1 MIEYMK
7 IIPVLLISSAMLLS
21 CSGCSG
27 TTATSG
33 DKKVRVVI
41 GNWPP
46 ESKTTEWQEKNKH
59 MNEMNKKYPDV
70 EFVPETWSAT
80 PENFLIKAS
89 SNQLPT
95 VYPVFFTEVKKIISA
110 GYAADITD
118 NIKKYEK
125 NFFMNDVT
133 KNLVSDNGRIY
144 GIPGSEYCMALYAN
158 LNIFRDA
165 GLLNE
170 DGTVDFPDTYEELA
184 ETAAL
189 IKERTGK
196 AGFVLPTASNNGGW
210 SFMNIAWS
218 FGTEFMKKN
227 DDGGWIACFD
237 SDEAVNALQYVK
249 DLKWKY
255 DVLPDKT
262 YIDSHEYLRMYSD
275 DEAAMMF
282 GAQSISDLVSVNH
295 IDINKIS
302 IGKMPKGTSGR
313 YSLLGGSVTMISPT
327 ASDEQI
333 DAALLWVLDQN
344 ASGGTDMEKR
354 IREKYERMKNN
365 GYLIGIK
372 NPVEHESDYEKLNKK
387 IMSEYINID
396 LKHFSNYND
405 GINEMELKVEEP
417 INAQGLYQVL
427 DGCIREV
434 LENQNSDCRQI
445 LKNACEY
452 FQKTYL
458 DDIDYNN
465 YKN

>member
-1 MIEYMK
+1 MSKYAKTILV
-7 IIPVLLISSAMLLS
+7 PISIAALLS
-21 CSGCSG
+21 CCSGCSG
-27 TTATSG
+27 TTATAG
-33 DKKVRVVI
+33 KKIKVVI

-46 ESKTTEWQEKNKH
+46 ESKTTERQEKTRH
-59 MNEMNKKYPDV
+59 LNEMNKKYPDV

-118 NIKKYEK
+118 NLKKYEDS
-125 NFFMNDVT
+125 FFMNDVT

-158 LNIFRDA
+158 LDVFGEA
-165 GLLNE
+165 GLLNA
-170 DGTVDFPDTYEELA
+170 DGTVKFPDTYDGLA

-196 AGFVLPTASNNGGW
+196 AGFVIPTASNSGGW
-210 SFMNIAWS
+210 NFMNIAWS
-218 FGTEFMKKN
+218 FGAEFMRKN
-227 DDGGWIACFD
+227 SDGGWVACFD
-237 SDEAVNALQYVK
+237 SDEAVSALQYVK

-255 DVLPDKT
+255 NALPDKT
-262 YIDSHEYLRMYSD
+262 YIDSHEYLRMYAD
-275 DEAAMMF
+275 GEAAMMF
-282 GAQSISDLVSVNH
+282 GAQTISDLVSVNH

-302 IGKMPKGTSGR
+302 LGKMPKGPKGR
-313 YSLLGGSVTMISPT
+313 FSLLGGSVTMISPS
-327 ASDEQI
+327 ANKEQI
-333 DAALLWVLDQN
+333 DAALLWVFDEQG
-344 ASGGTDMEKR
+344 SGGADLEKKLR
-354 IREKYERMKNN
+354 ARYESTRNN
-365 GYLIGIK
+365 GYIIGVK
-372 NPVEHESDYEKLNKK
+372 APAEHGKEYEKIRDK
-387 IMSEYINID
+387 IVSEYVNVD
-396 LKHFSNYND
+396 LKHFANYND
-405 GINEMELKVEEP
+405 GLDEMELKVEEP

-427 DGCIREV
+427 DGCIRDV
-434 LENQNSDCRQI
+434 LEDENADCGTI

-465 YKN
+465 YTD